1 MHTFTDFEE
10 WHRAITLRCGLTL
23 SHDYCAERITA
34 LQDEAVPSTRN
45 FIDTYGET
53 YRQTVI
59 SWFETARRQA
69 T

>member
-23 SHDYCAERITA
+23 SREYCAERIA
-34 LQDEAVPSTRN
+34 VLNDDAVPTTHN
-45 FIDTYGET
+45 FVLTYGET

-69 T
+69 S